1 MNTAAEI
8 ALIMTASST
17 VIASLIYAL
26 RHIKESTCCGSKCTQ
41 VVVDAPQCSAPAPVS
56 APLP

>member
-17 VIASLIYAL
+17 VVASLIYAL

-41 VVVDAPQCSAPAPVS
+41 VVVDAPQCSAPVS